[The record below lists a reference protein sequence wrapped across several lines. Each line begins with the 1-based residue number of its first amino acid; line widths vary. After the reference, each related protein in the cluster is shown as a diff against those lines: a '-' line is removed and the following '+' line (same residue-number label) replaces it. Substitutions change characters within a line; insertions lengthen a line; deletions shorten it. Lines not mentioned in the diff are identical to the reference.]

1 MKCVYF
7 AHKTT
12 HGQQH
17 MDKSN
22 VSILEIHEHDS
33 RFMEAEHGKMQF
45 DQSGVFICKAGTL
58 TLSIDDKVYHLERNS
73 MIVYFA
79 NSTLH
84 VVDKSAD
91 LHGFVLSAY
100 LEALQPVL
108 YNVTNFS
115 AIFVLMQSPLQVITD
130 EELDVIERYTSLL
143 HIAMKKKAEQDDKR
157 NLHTPM
163 AEMATRQVN
172 MICSSLVLE
181 ILQCYTCT
189 AECYEPM
196 SRKED
201 ILKQFLTLLYK
212 DYRKEHKINY
222 YADRLFLT
230 PRYFSM
236 VIKEQSGKSPLSWI
250 TSALYID
257 ARNMLQDTNYSIK
270 EIADTLNFPTQSY
283 FGKWFKNITGVNPL
297 DFRHKKGGAKQP
309 EEELT
314 SFIEKNIGLHK

>member
-1 MKCVYF
+1 
-7 AHKTT
+7 
-12 HGQQH
+12 

>member
-1 MKCVYF
+1 
-7 AHKTT
+7 
-12 HGQQH
+12 

-22 VSILEIHEHDS
+22 VSILEIHKSDS
-33 RFMEAEHGKMQF
+33 RFMEAENGKMQF

-58 TLSIDDKVYHLERNS
+58 TLSIDEKVYHLEKNS
-73 MIVYFA
+73 MITYFA

-84 VVDKSAD
+84 IIDKSDD

-108 YNVTNFS
+108 YNVTNFN
-115 AIFVLMQSPLQVITD
+115 AIFVLMQSPLQVISD
-130 EELDVIERYTSLL
+130 EELSVIEQYASLL
-143 HIAMKKKAEQDDKR
+143 HAAMEKAKQQDDTQ
-157 NLHTPM
+157 NQHTPM
-163 AEMATRQVN
+163 AEMAARQVN
-172 MICSSLVLE
+172 MICSSLMLE

-201 ILKQFLTLLYK
+201 ILQQFLTLLYK

-230 PRYFSM
+230 PRYFSL

-250 TSALYID
+250 TSALYVD

-270 EIADTLNFPTQSY
+270 EIADMLNFPTQSY

-297 DFRHKKGGAKQP
+297 DFRHKKSGARQP

-314 SFIEKNIGLHK
+314 SFIEKNISRQKQLQ